1 MGNFF
6 NISEIYQFAI
16 KIEENG
22 EKFYREVAGK
32 TKDKEVKDLFLF
44 LADEEV
50 RHKKIFE
57 DNLSK
62 IEKYEP
68 PEAYPGEYFAYL
80 RKYAEELI
88 FPKGIEKEMGKEDV
102 IDAINFG
109 IRRELDSIMY
119 YLEMKDFIPETQ
131 HLELDKII
139 KEEKSHFVRL
149 SNLKQK
155 FEKKEVSNE

>member
-22 EKFYREVAGK
+22 EKFYREFAKK
-32 TKDKEVKDLFLF
+32 TKDEEVQNLFLF

-80 RKYAEELI
+80 KKYAEGLI
-88 FPKGIEKEMGKEDV
+88 FTKGIEKEMEKKDI

-119 YLEMKDFIPETQ
+119 YLEMKDLIPETQ

-139 KEEKSHFVRL
+139 KEERSHFVRL

-155 FEKKEVSNE
+155 IEKKGGES

>member
-1 MGNFF
+1 MVNFF

-22 EKFYREVAGK
+22 EKFYRKVAWK
-32 TKDKEVKDLFLF
+32 TKDKKVKDLFIF

-50 RHKKIFE
+50 RHKRIFE
-57 DNLSK
+57 ENLKK

-68 PEAYPGEYFAYL
+68 SESYPGEYFAYL
-80 RKYAEELI
+80 RAYAEGLI
-88 FPKGIEKEMGKEDV
+88 FTKNIEKELEKEDILEA
-102 IDAINFG
+102 IDFG

-131 HLELDKII
+131 ELEIDKII
-139 KEEKSHFVRL
+139 KEERSHFIKL
-149 SNLKQK
+149 SNLKKQIL
-155 FEKKEVSNE
+155 EGR

>member
-22 EKFYREVAGK
+22 EKFYRKIAEKVG
-32 TKDKEVKDLFLF
+32 DVEVKKIFIF

-57 DNLSK
+57 NNLAK
-62 IEKYEP
+62 IENYEP
-68 PEAYPGEYFAYL
+68 PESYPGEYFAYL
-80 RKYAEELI
+80 KAYAEGLI
-88 FPKGIEKEMGKEDV
+88 FPKNIEKELEKEDIIEA
-102 IDAINFG
+102 IDFG

-131 HLELDKII
+131 VLELDKII
-139 KEEKSHFVRL
+139 KEERSHFVRL
-149 SNLKQK
+149 SNLKKQIL
-155 FEKKEVSNE
+155 ERR

>member
-1 MGNFF
+1 MAIFF

-22 EKFYREVAGK
+22 EIFYRKVAQN
-32 TKDKEVKDLFLF
+32 TKNKEVSDLFIF

-50 RHKKIFE
+50 RHKRIFE
-57 DNLSK
+57 EHLSK

-68 PEAYPGEYFAYL
+68 PEIYPGEYFAYL
-80 RKYAEELI
+80 KAYAEELI
-88 FPKGIEKEMGKEDV
+88 FPKNIEKELKRED
-102 IDAINFG
+102 ILEAINFG

-119 YLEMKDFIPETQ
+119 YLEIKDLIPETQ

-139 KEEKSHFVRL
+139 KEERSHFVRL
-149 SNLKQK
+149 SNLKKQM
-155 FEKKEVSNE
+155 ERKEV